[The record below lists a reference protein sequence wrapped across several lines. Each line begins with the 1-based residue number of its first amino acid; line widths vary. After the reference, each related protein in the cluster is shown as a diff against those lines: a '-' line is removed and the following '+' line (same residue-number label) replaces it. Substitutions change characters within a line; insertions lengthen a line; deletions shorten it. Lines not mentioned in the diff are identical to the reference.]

1 MPVITTRLSKRG
13 AVLDGNMSTQAVVKG
28 LWYKALPKLE
38 SILTY
43 FISKHNYKV

>member
-38 SILTY
+38 SIFNLFY
-43 FISKHNYKV
+43 FKT